1 MLCLHDPG
9 LDAKTA
15 QGLNA
20 YQAKVDRAGVYAEQV
35 AAGSRLFGS
44 YSHRGNRVFDV
55 VRHTLEG
62 MCFGIQRCGYCEDSV
77 GDQIEHIRPKSLYPE
92 RTFVWE
98 NYLPACGGCNRA
110 KGTDLSVFDSDGG
123 LVNVARRRGD
133 PVLQPAPGTPVL
145 IDPRHEDPLMF
156 LALEIEETF
165 LFLPRENL
173 DGADET
179 RAEYTIKLLKLNRDV
194 LSRARRQAY
203 GHFRARLVEYR
214 RDRDSGASAAQLRTK
229 REAIRTCDHPTVWR
243 EMQRQQ
249 NDVPELRR
257 LFTEV
262 PEALRW
268 VS

>member
-35 AAGSRLFGS
+35 AAGSRLFS
-44 YSHRGNRVFDV
+44 RYSHRGNRVFDV

-62 MCFGIQRCGYCEDSV
+62 MCFGVQRCGYCEDSV

-110 KGTDLSVFDSDGG
+110 KGTDFSVFDSGGG
-123 LVNVARRRGD
+123 LVNVARRRND

-145 IDPRHEDPLMF
+145 IDPRREDPLAF

-165 LFLPRENL
+165 RFVPREDLNS
-173 DGADET
+173 ANET

-194 LSRARRQAY
+194 LLRARCRAY
-203 GHFRARLVEYR
+203 GQFRARLVEYR
-214 RDRDSGASAAQLRTK
+214 HDQDSGASAAQLKAR
-229 REAIRTCDHPTVWR
+229 REEIRTCDHPTVWR

-249 NDVPELRR
+249 DDIPELRR

-268 VS
+268 VF